1 MANHAW
7 RFFEFASG
15 QKPCSLNEEA
25 AHTENIEVFASH
37 VGLGVNPLALLALTD
52 RLGPGPGKLAP
63 LRPAGC
69 LALVDGTRPR
79 PAGVSRMRFSE

>member
-37 VGLGVNPLALLALTD
+37 VGLGVNPLGLLALAD
-52 RLGPGPGKLAP
+52 RLAQDPASWRRFD
-63 LRPAGC
+63 RPA
-69 LALVDGTRPR
+69 ALRWSMAQGPAR
-79 PAGVSRMRFSE
+79 PA